1 MEKVNHPSIWCSTT
15 SRARNRRRSC
25 RRRLVL
31 LWPHS
36 LPHSDGNRN
45 NTIVGSIASDDD
57 DDNNVLLVVLDGSI
71 NSSVW
76 KYTFKVKRIL
86 PLFTMERQ
94 QISEETNVIY
104 PTNQPNNRPFVHP
117 IIRLTTHC
125 SWTNS
130 HLTHLEISGCKKT
143 AENTRFVCVPRKE
156 GKACHE
162 RHHSTS
168 KVSVYS
174 HRDGEDVAPSNG
186 KATVKL
192 TTITTATET
201 ARPTW
206 LGSAG
211 KVR

>member
-1 MEKVNHPSIWCSTT
+1 MFNDVQGQKPEEELQEKTSIIMTT
-15 SRARNRRRSC
+15 LPTPFGWEQEQHHCRLHSFRRR
-25 RRRLVL
+25 RRRQQRAVGCVRRVNKFFSMEIYFQGQKDIAFV
-31 LWPHS
+31 HNGTTTNKRRDQCH
-36 LPHSDGNRN
+36 LP
-45 NTIVGSIASDDD
+45 
-57 DDNNVLLVVLDGSI
+57 
-71 NSSVW
+71 
-76 KYTFKVKRIL
+76 
-86 PLFTMERQ
+86 
-94 QISEETNVIY
+94 
-104 PTNQPNNRPFVHP
+104 NQPTNRPFVHP

>member
-1 MEKVNHPSIWCSTT
+1 MFNDVQGQKPEQEQQEKTSIIMTT
-15 SRARNRRRSC
+15 LPTPFGWEQEQHHCRLHSSRRR
-25 RRRLVL
+25 
-31 LWPHS
+31 
-36 LPHSDGNRN
+36 
-45 NTIVGSIASDDD
+45 
-57 DDNNVLLVVLDGSI
+57 
-71 NSSVW
+71 
-76 KYTFKVKRIL
+76 
-86 PLFTMERQ
+86 RQ
-94 QISEETNVIY
+94 QRAVGCVRRVNKFFSMEIYFQGQKDIAFVHNGTTTNKRRDQCHLPNQ
-104 PTNQPNNRPFVHP
+104 PTNSPFVHP

-130 HLTHLEISGCKKT
+130 HLIHLENSGCTKT
-143 AENTRFVCVPRKE
+143 AENTRFVCVSRKE

-162 RHHSTS
+162 RHLSTS
-168 KVSVYS
+168 KVSVYY

-186 KATVKL
+186 KAIAKL